1 MTIEDNIKK
10 EYVLK
15 RRNVKP
21 GITGYSQ
28 INYSGKKRSLNE
40 KIKLDLYY
48 IENLNILFKEL
59 LNAKNLQQAEKL
71 EDQIW
76 NKWTRHPN
84 NDYLTNKLENGT
96 YSMYHQQYRMALK
109 LFTDVINE
117 DPKWAEGWNKRAT
130 LLFILGDY
138 EKSLEDIEKVLDLE
152 PRHFG
157 ALSGRAQIY
166 LGLKEYEKAVD
177 DLRKA
182 KSIYPLIK
190 SGENIKLIEKIIKDQ
205 QI

>member
-1 MTIEDNIKK
+1 MSVIKK
-10 EYVLK
+10 HISFIIIFLFVSTN
-15 RRNVKP
+15 NV
-21 GITGYSQ
+21 YS
-28 INYSGKKRSLNE
+28 
-40 KIKLDLYY
+40 D
-48 IENLNILFKEL
+48 NLNILFKEL

-138 EKSLEDIEKVLDLE
+138 EKSLDDIEKVLDLE

-190 SGENIKLIEKIIKDQ
+190 SGENIKFIEKIIKDQ

>member
-1 MTIEDNIKK
+1 MF
-10 EYVLK
+10 
-15 RRNVKP
+15 
-21 GITGYSQ
+21 
-28 INYSGKKRSLNE
+28 E
-40 KIKLDLYY
+40 K
-48 IENLNILFKEL
+48 LF
-59 LNAKNLQQAEKL
+59 NAKNIQKAKQL
-71 EDQIW
+71 EDEIW
-76 NKWTRHPN
+76 NNWTKHPN

-96 YSMYHQQYRMALK
+96 YSMYQQQYRIALK

-138 EKSLEDIEKVLDLE
+138 EKSLDDIDKVLDLE

-166 LGLKEYEKAVD
+166 LSLKEYEKAVD

-190 SGENIKLIEKIIKDQ
+190 SGVNIKLIEKIIKDQ
-205 QI
+205 QV

>member
-1 MTIEDNIKK
+1 MSVIKK
-10 EYVLK
+10 HISFIIIFLFVSTN
-15 RRNVKP
+15 NVYP
-21 GITGYSQ
+21 
-28 INYSGKKRSLNE
+28 
-40 KIKLDLYY
+40 D
-48 IENLNILFKEL
+48 NLNILFKEL

-76 NKWTRHPN
+76 NNWTRHPN
-84 NDYLTNKLENGT
+84 NEYLTNKLENGT

-138 EKSLEDIEKVLDLE
+138 EKSLDDIEKVLDIE

-166 LGLKEYEKAVD
+166 LSLKEYEKAVD

>member
-1 MTIEDNIKK
+1 MSVIKK
-10 EYVLK
+10 HISFIIIFLFVSTN
-15 RRNVKP
+15 NV
-21 GITGYSQ
+21 YS
-28 INYSGKKRSLNE
+28 
-40 KIKLDLYY
+40 D
-48 IENLNILFKEL
+48 NLNILFKEL

-138 EKSLEDIEKVLDLE
+138 EKSLDDIEKVLDLE

-166 LGLKEYEKAVD
+166 LSLKEYEKAVD

-190 SGENIKLIEKIIKDQ
+190 SGENIIFYIVIYSCY
-205 QI
+205 

>member
-1 MTIEDNIKK
+1 MSVIKK
-10 EYVLK
+10 HISFIIIFLFVSTN
-15 RRNVKP
+15 NV
-21 GITGYSQ
+21 YS
-28 INYSGKKRSLNE
+28 
-40 KIKLDLYY
+40 D
-48 IENLNILFKEL
+48 NLNILFKEL

-138 EKSLEDIEKVLDLE
+138 EKSLDDIEKVLDLE

-166 LGLKEYEKAVD
+166 LSLKEYEKAVD

-190 SGENIKLIEKIIKDQ
+190 SG
-205 QI
+205 

>member
-1 MTIEDNIKK
+1 MSVIKK
-10 EYVLK
+10 HISFIIIFLFVSTN
-15 RRNVKP
+15 NV
-21 GITGYSQ
+21 YS
-28 INYSGKKRSLNE
+28 
-40 KIKLDLYY
+40 D
-48 IENLNILFKEL
+48 NLNILFKEL

-138 EKSLEDIEKVLDLE
+138 EKSLDDIEKVLDLE

-157 ALSGRAQIY
+157 ALDGLALIFLSIQDYQNAYKIY
-166 LGLKEYEKAVD
+166 DRILKIFPNNSNIIQKKNFA
-177 DLRKA
+177 LQKLSN
-182 KSIYPLIK
+182 SI
-190 SGENIKLIEKIIKDQ
+190 
-205 QI
+205 

>member
-1 MTIEDNIKK
+1 MLVIKK
-10 EYVLK
+10 TCYFIIFFIFCNSV
-15 RRNVKP
+15 NA
-21 GITGYSQ
+21 SD
-28 INYSGKKRSLNE
+28 NLN
-40 KIKLDLYY
+40 KLFDELYY
-48 IENLNILFKEL
+48 
-59 LNAKNLQQAEKL
+59 AKNLTQAEKI
-71 EDQIW
+71 EDKIW
-76 NKWTRHPN
+76 ENWTKHPKSE
-84 NDYLTNKLENGT
+84 YLTSKLENGT

-130 LLFILGDY
+130 LLFIMGNY
-138 EKSLEDIEKVLDLE
+138 EKSLDDIEKVLDLE

-166 LGLKEYEKAVD
+166 LSYKQYEKAID

-190 SGENIKLIEKIIKDQ
+190 SGENIRLIEKIIKEQ

>member
-1 MTIEDNIKK
+1 M
-10 EYVLK
+10 
-15 RRNVKP
+15 
-21 GITGYSQ
+21 YS
-28 INYSGKKRSLNE
+28 
-40 KIKLDLYY
+40 
-48 IENLNILFKEL
+48 ENLNILFKEL

-130 LLFILGDY
+130 LLFMLGDY
-138 EKSLEDIEKVLDLE
+138 EKSLDDIEKVLDLE

-157 ALSGRAQIY
+157 ALSGRSQIY
-166 LGLKEYEKAVD
+166 LSLK
-177 DLRKA
+177 
-182 KSIYPLIK
+182 
-190 SGENIKLIEKIIKDQ
+190 
-205 QI
+205 

>member
-1 MTIEDNIKK
+1 
-10 EYVLK
+10 
-15 RRNVKP
+15 
-21 GITGYSQ
+21 
-28 INYSGKKRSLNE
+28 
-40 KIKLDLYY
+40 
-48 IENLNILFKEL
+48 
-59 LNAKNLQQAEKL
+59 
-71 EDQIW
+71 
-76 NKWTRHPN
+76 
-84 NDYLTNKLENGT
+84 
-96 YSMYHQQYRMALK
+96 MYHQQYRMALK

-138 EKSLEDIEKVLDLE
+138 EKSLEDIEIVLDLE

-166 LGLKEYEKAVD
+166 LSLKEYEKAVD

>member
-1 MTIEDNIKK
+1 MSVIKK
-10 EYVLK
+10 HISFIIIFLFVSTN
-15 RRNVKP
+15 NV
-21 GITGYSQ
+21 YS
-28 INYSGKKRSLNE
+28 
-40 KIKLDLYY
+40 D
-48 IENLNILFKEL
+48 NLNILFKEL

-138 EKSLEDIEKVLDLE
+138 EKSLDDIEKVLDLE

-166 LGLKEYEKAVD
+166 LSLKEYEKAVD

-190 SGENIKLIEKIIKDQ
+190 SCLLYTSPSPRD
-205 QI
+205 

>member
-1 MTIEDNIKK
+1 MSVIKK
-10 EYVLK
+10 HISFIIIFLFVSTN
-15 RRNVKP
+15 NV
-21 GITGYSQ
+21 YS
-28 INYSGKKRSLNE
+28 
-40 KIKLDLYY
+40 D
-48 IENLNILFKEL
+48 NLNILFKEL
-59 LNAKNLQQAEKL
+59 LDAKDLQQAEKL

-138 EKSLEDIEKVLDLE
+138 EKSLDDIEKVLDLE

-166 LGLKEYEKAVD
+166 LSLK
-177 DLRKA
+177 
-182 KSIYPLIK
+182 
-190 SGENIKLIEKIIKDQ
+190 
-205 QI
+205 

>member
-1 MTIEDNIKK
+1 MSVIKK
-10 EYVLK
+10 HISFIIIFLFVSTN
-15 RRNVKP
+15 NV
-21 GITGYSQ
+21 YS
-28 INYSGKKRSLNE
+28 
-40 KIKLDLYY
+40 D
-48 IENLNILFKEL
+48 NLNILFKEL

-130 LLFILGDY
+130 LLFISVSYTHLTLPT
-138 EKSLEDIEKVLDLE
+138 KRIV
-152 PRHFG
+152 
-157 ALSGRAQIY
+157 
-166 LGLKEYEKAVD
+166 
-177 DLRKA
+177 
-182 KSIYPLIK
+182 
-190 SGENIKLIEKIIKDQ
+190 
-205 QI
+205 

>member
-1 MTIEDNIKK
+1 MSVIKK
-10 EYVLK
+10 HISFIIIFLFVSTN
-15 RRNVKP
+15 NV
-21 GITGYSQ
+21 YS
-28 INYSGKKRSLNE
+28 
-40 KIKLDLYY
+40 D
-48 IENLNILFKEL
+48 NLNILFNEL

-84 NDYLTNKLENGT
+84 NEYLTNKLENGT

-138 EKSLEDIEKVLDLE
+138 EKSLDDIEKVLDLE

-157 ALSGRAQIY
+157 ALSG
-166 LGLKEYEKAVD
+166 L
-177 DLRKA
+177 
-182 KSIYPLIK
+182 SLIH
-190 SGENIKLIEKIIKDQ
+190 I
-205 QI
+205 